1 MIIRLKLDPKRKFF
15 VYGIYW
21 AIHLHKLQRFFL
33 VIDPEYGCGGFTPY
47 SDENANVVDPG
58 LDHYLMIKGDYGGD
72 AIVHKAAYL
81 DKAFFADLVN
91 CGVLEKVEMVY
102 NNMRKLGLDPLAP

>member
-21 AIHLHKLQRFFL
+21 AIHLHKHQRCFF

-47 SDENANVVDPG
+47 SDEDAYVVDPG
-58 LDHYLMIKGDYGGD
+58 LDHYLMIKDDYVGDE
-72 AIVHKAAYL
+72 IVHKAAYPN
-81 DKAFFADLVN
+81 KEFFVDLVN